1 MNIKGTLR
9 VYELAL
15 KMKNLESF
23 VHVSTCYVN
32 CVISGWVEEKIFD
45 IKEDPELLV
54 QDLLKIPVQD
64 VKKKNDD
71 RNFLTT
77 PITRI

>member
-15 KMKNLESF
+15 KMKKLESF
-23 VHVSTCYVN
+23 IHVSTCYVN
-32 CVISGWVEEKIFD
+32 CVISGWVEEKIF
-45 IKEDPELLV
+45 ESEQDPEGYV

-64 VKKKNDD
+64 VLI
-71 RNFLTT
+71 FFFFEEFG
-77 PITRI
+77 IV